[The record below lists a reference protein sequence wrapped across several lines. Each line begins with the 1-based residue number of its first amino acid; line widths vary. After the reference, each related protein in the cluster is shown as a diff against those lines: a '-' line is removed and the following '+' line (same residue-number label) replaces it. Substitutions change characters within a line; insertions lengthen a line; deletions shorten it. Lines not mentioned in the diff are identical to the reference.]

1 MAERLLNIAVD
12 IDGVLLDF
20 IDGFIPVV
28 HERLGVTIS
37 HQDIITHDL
46 HLLLG
51 IPYNELWELVNITL
65 ATKVFPAI
73 PGSQEGMKAIS
84 HHNISI
90 VTSRPSEHEQ
100 RTRDN
105 LKKYGFAFGDIHFRK
120 YLNKFK
126 ERDGTDILIEDSLA
140 EALVASEHIEH
151 VVLFRQPWNQFT
163 LNLSRKLIEVTNWRE
178 VVEVVGNIESREKY
192 L

>member
-1 MAERLLNIAVD
+1 MHKKPLNIAVD

-51 IPYNELWELVNITL
+51 VPFKELWELVNITL
-65 ATKVFPAI
+65 ATKVFPVI
-73 PGSQEGMKAIS
+73 PGAQEGLKAIS

-90 VTSRPSEHEQ
+90 VTSRPPEHEQ
-100 RTRDN
+100 QTRDN
-105 LKKYGFAFGDIHFRK
+105 LKKYGFTFGDIHFRK

-126 ERDGTDILIEDSLA
+126 EQDGTDILIEDSLE
-140 EALVASEHIEH
+140 EALLASEHIQH
-151 VVLFRQPWNQFT
+151 VVLFCQPWNQFT
-163 LNLSRKLIEVTNWRE
+163 LNSKNRLIPVVDWEE
-178 VVEVVGNIESREKY
+178 VVHVVGTIEEKT
-192 L
+192 